1 MDSSAVE
8 LRSIRK
14 SFLSG
19 SEELTILDGIDLTV
33 ERGVAVGITGESGS
47 GKSTLLSII
56 AGLDRPSDGEV
67 LLEGSRLNGLSEEQL
82 SRLRARRVGFV
93 FQFHHLLRDFTAL
106 ENVLLPGLMVGRERG
121 RVEERAKELLRR
133 VQLTPRL
140 DHYPSQLSGGER
152 QRVAVVRSL
161 INEPV
166 IVLADEPTG
175 NLDEGNS
182 GQVEELLLELVT
194 ETGSTLLLVTHD
206 SRLAGRCDRRS
217 LLAHRRLAPP

>member
-33 ERGVAVGITGESGS
+33 ERGVAVGVTGESGS

-206 SRLAGRCDRRS
+206 SRLAGRCDRRF
-217 LLAHRRLAPP
+217 LLAHGRLAPL